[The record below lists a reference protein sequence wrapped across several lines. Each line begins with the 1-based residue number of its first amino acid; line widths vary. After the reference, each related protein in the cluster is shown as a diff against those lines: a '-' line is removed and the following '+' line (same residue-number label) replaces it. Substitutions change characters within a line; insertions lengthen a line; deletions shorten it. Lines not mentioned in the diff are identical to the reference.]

1 MERFEG
7 IIPALVT
14 PFDRDGELDLPAM
27 RKHLAFLKRAGCTG
41 LFVGGST
48 GEGFLQNYDER
59 ARFAEAVVKES
70 AGEMAVVVHVGAMD
84 LREAVQLARHAGR
97 IGAQGVS
104 SVAPFYYPQTLEM
117 IRAYYEKIATAT
129 DLPFIIYWFG
139 QQVEGISP
147 ERFIDALGDLPNLW
161 GVKVTIV
168 DFYTMQMI
176 KALSGDRLKV
186 FGGVDRTALV
196 ALVMGADGLVG
207 STYNVLPELFVR
219 LWRAVRAGDL
229 AEAMKVQREVSIISH
244 RRDPWL
250 VNQKKVALG
259 MRGIDVGDV
268 RLPLLPPAPEDVE
281 EIRAMLVDHQ
291 VIPGDDDT
299 WLRI

>member
-1 MERFEG
+1 MDRFQG
-7 IIPALVT
+7 IIPALIT
-14 PFDRDGELDLPAM
+14 PFDRGGGLDLPAM
-27 RKHLAFLKRAGCTG
+27 RKHLAFLHRAGCTG
-41 LFVGGST
+41 LFVGGTT

-59 ARFAEAVVKES
+59 ARFAEAVVEES
-70 AGEMAVVVHVGAMD
+70 AGKMDVVVHVGSMD
-84 LREAVQLARHAGR
+84 IREAVRLAKHAER

-139 QQVEGISP
+139 SQVEGISP
-147 ERFIDALGDLPNLW
+147 GQFIDKLGELPNLW

-168 DFYTMQMI
+168 DFYIMRMI
-176 KALSGDRLKV
+176 KTLSGDRLKV
-186 FGGVDRTALV
+186 FGGVDRNALV

-229 AEAMKVQREVSIISH
+229 ARAMEIQREVSIISH
-244 RRDPWL
+244 RMDPWFA
-250 VNQKKVALG
+250 NQKKVALG
-259 MRGIDVGDV
+259 FRGIEVGDV
-268 RLPLLPPAPEDVE
+268 RLPLLPPTPEGVE
-281 EIRAMLVDHQ
+281 EIRAMLTDHEI
-291 VIPGDDDT
+291 IPGDDET